1 MAFDTSNFFI
11 FSVFIAGLIS
21 FFSPCILPVMP
32 VYVGLLSDDVGNK
45 NVSIFGFKIYTKP
58 VVRTFLFVV
67 GLSVVFVILGFGAG
81 SLGSI
86 VNSKWLGIAM
96 GTIVIILGLHQGEF
110 INIKFAQRSLKI
122 DMQTDNKKGYLG
134 AFLLGMGF
142 SFGWTP
148 CIGPVLTSVIA
159 ISASGNGMY
168 GLTLMA
174 VYSLGMSIPFLLISA
189 MSSLALKH
197 LGKIRK
203 HMMTIKKV
211 GGIIIILMGVLLIM
225 KYLNLFNGII

>member
-1 MAFDTSNFFI
+1 M
-11 FSVFIAGLIS
+11 
-21 FFSPCILPVMP
+21 
-32 VYVGLLSDDVGNK
+32 
-45 NVSIFGFKIYTKP
+45 
-58 VVRTFLFVV
+58 
-67 GLSVVFVILGFGAG
+67 FVILGFGAG

-174 VYSLGMSIPFLLISA
+174 VYSLGMAIPFLLISA

>member
-58 VVRTFLFVV
+58 VIRTFLFVV

-122 DMQTDNKKGYLG
+122 DMQTDNKKGIWEH
-134 AFLLGMGF
+134 FF
-142 SFGWTP
+142 SEWD
-148 CIGPVLTSVIA
+148 
-159 ISASGNGMY
+159 SASDGHR
-168 GLTLMA
+168 
-174 VYSLGMSIPFLLISA
+174 V
-189 MSSLALKH
+189 
-197 LGKIRK
+197 
-203 HMMTIKKV
+203 
-211 GGIIIILMGVLLIM
+211 
-225 KYLNLFNGII
+225 